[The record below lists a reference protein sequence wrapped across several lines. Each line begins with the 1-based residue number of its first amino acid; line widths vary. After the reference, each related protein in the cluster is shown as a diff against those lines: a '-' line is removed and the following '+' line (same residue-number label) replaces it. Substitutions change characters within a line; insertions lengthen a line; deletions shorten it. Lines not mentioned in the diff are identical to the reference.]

1 MSSPSRLSSAR
12 SLAPHLSKSPHIK
25 RHTPDTHTQ
34 AHPHTHITMAGDKS
48 SKRVKLRTK
57 IARKQ
62 QTQHATGE
70 HALSSSGLSSSP
82 PPTSGAG
89 EATGALPTEVDRQAA
104 LHIRDALRQRQGRT
118 GRAPAVKVKEA
129 RGARATSAP
138 GGAKRKLAMNAKKDK
153 PSSQRTAALR
163 RATVLGRRRLTL
175 PRMSAA
181 ETRMAV
187 AQAELQ
193 LFDAVQAVPAYAADP
208 FAAVMQ
214 HLSATMDVLQPQTP
228 DVGMAERAV
237 GARRRH

>member
-1 MSSPSRLSSAR
+1 
-12 SLAPHLSKSPHIK
+12 
-25 RHTPDTHTQ
+25 
-34 AHPHTHITMAGDKS
+34 MAGGKS

-62 QTQHATGE
+62 QAQHAAGE
-70 HALSSSGLSSSP
+70 HAPLSSGLSSSP
-82 PPTSGAG
+82 PPVGGAG
-89 EATGALPTEVDRQAA
+89 EAKSALPTEVDRQAA

-118 GRAPAVKVKEA
+118 GRAPAMKVKEA
-129 RGARATSAP
+129 RGVRATAAA

-163 RATVLGRRRLTL
+163 RATVLERRRLML

-181 ETRMAV
+181 EARMAV
-187 AQAELQ
+187 AQEELQ
-193 LFDAVQAVPAYAADP
+193 LFDAVQMVPAYAEDP

-228 DVGMAERAV
+228 DVGIAERAV
-237 GARRRH
+237 GAGRRH